1 MSFKCLHIADV
12 HFRGLKR
19 HDEYRV
25 VFSKLFEKA
34 KELQPDL
41 IFVGGD
47 IVHSK
52 TQGISPELINILNW
66 WFTGL
71 AQIAPTHVILGNH
84 DGLILNQ
91 NRLDAITPVVEALNN
106 PRLFLYKKSGV
117 YPTGIPGFNW
127 CVFSCFDEDGWVNV
141 RPVDGE
147 INIATFHGA
156 VYGSLTD
163 VD

>member
-66 WFTGL
+66 WFTSL
-71 AQIAPTHVILGNH
+71 AEIAPTHVILGNH

-117 YPTGIPGFNW
+117 
-127 CVFSCFDEDGWVNV
+127 
-141 RPVDGE
+141 
-147 INIATFHGA
+147 
-156 VYGSLTD
+156 
-163 VD
+163 